1 MHIDLPEGK
10 LYYSIGEI
18 SKAFGVNASLI
29 RFWEKE
35 FDILKPKKNAKGN
48 RKFTPDDVKN
58 LKLIFH
64 LVKERGFT
72 LDGAKTHLKEN
83 QKKTLDKFEI
93 IQKLESIKSQL
104 TELKNQL

>member
-10 LYYSIGEI
+10 LYYSIGEVA
-18 SKAFGVNASLI
+18 KAFSVNASLI
-29 RFWEKE
+29 RFWDKE

-48 RKFTPDDVKN
+48 RKFSPEDIKN

-72 LDGAKTHLKEN
+72 LEGAKTHLKEN

-93 IQKLESIKSQL
+93 ISKLESIKN
-104 TELKNQL
+104 ELIKFKGEL